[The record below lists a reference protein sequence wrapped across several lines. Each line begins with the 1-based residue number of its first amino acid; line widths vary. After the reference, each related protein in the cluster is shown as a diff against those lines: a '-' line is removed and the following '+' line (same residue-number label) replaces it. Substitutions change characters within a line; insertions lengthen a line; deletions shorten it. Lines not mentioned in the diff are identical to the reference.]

1 MANKST
7 KKQTGLG
14 KGLGALLGQ
23 TEQQFKEDNHV
34 VEKVV
39 NLNIDEI
46 SPNKE
51 QPRKEFNSEKI
62 SELAD
67 SIKENGVLQPIIVIK
82 KENPNYYMIIAGE
95 RRWRASREAGL
106 KTIPA
111 IIRKMEDHLVLQHSI
126 IENIQREDLNPVD
139 EAMAYQQLMDQYN
152 FTQEELAQKLG
163 KSRSAIAN
171 MLRLNRLPQEVL
183 KELADSTISVGHARC
198 LLALSS
204 IEDQINACE
213 TIIQEGMNVRQTE
226 KYIKSLLEPTKRTK
240 NSKNRLN
247 AYLLNIKKIEDELSK
262 SLGTKVKL
270 KDKQGK
276 GLIQI
281 NYSDNDELERILE
294 ILKG

>member
-1 MANKST
+1 MANKSN

-23 TEQQFKEDNHV
+23 TEQQFKQEYQT

-51 QPRKEFNSEKI
+51 QPRKEFDSEKI

-82 KENPNYYMIIAGE
+82 KENPDYYMIIAGE

-106 KTIPA
+106 KTIPS
-111 IIRKMEDHLVLQHSI
+111 IIRKMEEHLVLQHSI
-126 IENIQREDLNPVD
+126 IENIQRENLNPVD

-152 FTQEELAQKLG
+152 FTQEEMAKKLG

-171 MLRLNRLPQEVL
+171 MLRLNRLPAEVS
-183 KELADSTISVGHARC
+183 KELADGTITIGHARC
-198 LLALSS
+198 LLALPS

-213 TIIQEGMNVRQTE
+213 TILQEEMNVRQTE
-226 KYIKSLLEPTKRTK
+226 KYIKSLLEPTKKTK
-240 NSKNRLN
+240 KSKNRLN

-276 GLIQI
+276 GLI
-281 NYSDNDELERILE
+281 
-294 ILKG
+294 

>member
-1 MANKST
+1 MANKSN

-23 TEQQFKEDNHV
+23 TEQQFKQEYQT

-51 QPRKEFNSEKI
+51 QPRKEFDSEKI

-82 KENPNYYMIIAGE
+82 KENPDYYMIIAGE

-106 KTIPA
+106 KTIPS
-111 IIRKMEDHLVLQHSI
+111 IIRKMEEHLVLQHSI
-126 IENIQREDLNPVD
+126 IENIQRENLNPVD

-152 FTQEELAQKLG
+152 FTQEEMAKKLG

-171 MLRLNRLPQEVL
+171 MLRLNRLPAEVS
-183 KELADSTISVGHARC
+183 KELADGTITIGHARC
-198 LLALSS
+198 LLALPS
-204 IEDQINACE
+204 IEDQIDACE
-213 TIIQEGMNVRQTE
+213 TILQEEMNVRQTE
-226 KYIKSLLEPTKRTK
+226 KYIKSLLEPTKKTK
-240 NSKNRLN
+240 KSKNRLN

-294 ILKG
+294 ILK